1 MCVDYPPGSF
11 ADVTHNNLGDK
22 GPGTGD
28 ALIEYSN
35 FMEHEGTT
43 VKMVVEA
50 LTEYTPHGVHMNG
63 IGQGGEF
70 GEIGISTGSNVTLKF
85 TLKDQSNDAEVTLP
99 GFYFTIYDIGTFF
112 CFLFGGAYQG
122 FIFGN
127 NSLTSFPF
135 KVVNCHLYTQNIT
148 THKLLSMNLLPVA
161 MCRKHFSRLLC
172 LKKSLVR
179 LERKCSKNNNVY
191 KWACIG

>member
-1 MCVDYPPGSF
+1 MADFVLYYFLDLTNYFLFSFFSAVCVDYPPGSF
-11 ADVTHNNLGDK
+11 ANVTHNNLGDK

-63 IGQGGEF
+63 IGKGGEF

-112 CFLFGGAYQG
+112 LFLVWWCLSG
-122 FIFGN
+122 FYFW
-127 NSLTSFPF
+127 
-135 KVVNCHLYTQNIT
+135 
-148 THKLLSMNLLPVA
+148 
-161 MCRKHFSRLLC
+161 
-172 LKKSLVR
+172 
-179 LERKCSKNNNVY
+179 E
-191 KWACIG
+191 

>member
-112 CFLFGGAYQG
+112 FVSFFVFFL
-122 FIFGN
+122 
-127 NSLTSFPF
+127 
-135 KVVNCHLYTQNIT
+135 VVLIRV
-148 THKLLSMNLLPVA
+148 L
-161 MCRKHFSRLLC
+161 FSGIIRLLVFL
-172 LKKSLVR
+172 LKS
-179 LERKCSKNNNVY
+179 
-191 KWACIG
+191 

>member
-11 ADVTHNNLGDK
+11 ANVTHNNLGDK

-43 VKMVVEA
+43 VKMVVDA

-63 IGQGGEF
+63 IGKGGEF

-112 CFLFGGAYQG
+112 FVSCLVVLIRVLFLG
-122 FIFGN
+122 I
-127 NSLTSFPF
+127 
-135 KVVNCHLYTQNIT
+135 I
-148 THKLLSMNLLPVA
+148 
-161 MCRKHFSRLLC
+161 RLLVFL
-172 LKKSLVR
+172 LKS
-179 LERKCSKNNNVY
+179 
-191 KWACIG
+191 